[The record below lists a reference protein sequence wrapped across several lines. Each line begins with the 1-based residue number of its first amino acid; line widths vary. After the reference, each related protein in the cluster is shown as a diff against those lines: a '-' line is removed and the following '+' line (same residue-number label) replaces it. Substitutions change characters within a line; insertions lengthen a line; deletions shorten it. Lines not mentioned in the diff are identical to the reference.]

1 MLRLERAALALV
13 FSSMLVAMPIVA
25 AERIIKLARRRILGH
40 QSCAG
45 VTRAHTA
52 WSIAGWV
59 LLLLLGFARPSLAEP
74 VRLRLS
80 FQLPISGSLGGNLMR
95 MKEAVERDS
104 GGAIAIEIL
113 HGANALPDR
122 TVANSVMAGEVEMA
136 VANSVTLVDKVKGV
150 DVLSLPF
157 LFNSNVFLRAML
169 DPARQSRKLLDD
181 AILEKTGARLLMWQ
195 PYGTNVFFSKG
206 RPVMR
211 PSDITAKRIRA
222 SGHIDLEFGRVCGG
236 APELIA
242 AGKQYE
248 AMKSGRVDMA
258 MTAAENVSARNFWEI
273 ADTLTRTNHSTVMLL
288 LLINE
293 RVWQSLS
300 PAHRDAIL
308 QASRN
313 AESELW
319 DGLRS
324 GDEEAYAFARA
335 KGMNVVELSSF
346 DLAEWRACSAP
357 VVESFMAASGQ
368 LGQKLLKQYGVMRTD
383 PCCNAAPDRSGT
395 EYRPH

>member
-1 MLRLERAALALV
+1 MQQLERAAIALV
-13 FSSMLVAMPIVA
+13 FSPGLLAGPIVTA
-25 AERIIKLARRRILGH
+25 AHIIKFARLRFLGQ
-40 QSCAG
+40 QSPAG
-45 VTRAHTA
+45 ATRARTA
-52 WSIAGWV
+52 WSIAGWA

-74 VRLRLS
+74 IRLRLS
-80 FQLPISGSLGGNLMR
+80 FQLPISGTLGTNLVR
-95 MKEAVERDS
+95 WKEAVERDT
-104 GGAIAIEIL
+104 GGAITIEIL
-113 HGANALPDR
+113 HGAKALPDR
-122 TVANSVMAGEVEMA
+122 TVANSVMAGELEMA

-206 RPVMR
+206 RPVAR

-222 SGHIDLEFGRVCGG
+222 SGQIDLEFGRVCGG

-248 AMKSGRVDMA
+248 AMKSGQVDMA

-273 ADTLTRTNHSTVMLL
+273 SDTVTRTNHSTVMLL

-300 PAHRDAIL
+300 PAHRDAISK
-308 QASRN
+308 ASSN

-319 DGLRS
+319 DGLLL
-324 GDEEAYAFARA
+324 GDEEAYSFARA

-368 LGQKLLKQYGVMRTD
+368 LGQKLLKQYGIMRTD
-383 PCCNAAPDRSGT
+383 PCCNPAPDSSGT
-395 EYRPH
+395 GYRPH

>member
-1 MLRLERAALALV
+1 MLA
-13 FSSMLVAMPIVA
+13 P
-25 AERIIKLARRRILGH
+25 G
-40 QSCAG
+40 
-45 VTRAHTA
+45 
-52 WSIAGWV
+52 
-59 LLLLLGFARPSLAEP
+59 LAEP

-80 FQLPISGSLGGNLMR
+80 FQLPISGTLGANLVR
-95 MKEAVERDS
+95 LKEAVERDT
-104 GGAIAIEIL
+104 GNAIAIEIL
-113 HGANALPDR
+113 HGAKALPDR
-122 TVANSVMAGEVEMA
+122 TVAKSVMAGEIEMA

-206 RPVMR
+206 RPAAR
-211 PSDITAKRIRA
+211 PSDITGKRIRA

-248 AMKSGRVDMA
+248 AMKTGRVDMA

-273 ADTLTRTNHSTVMLL
+273 SDTITRTNHSTVMLL
-288 LLINE
+288 LLVNE

-300 PAHRDAIL
+300 PAHRDAISK
-308 QASRN
+308 ASRN
-313 AESELW
+313 AERELW
-319 DGLRS
+319 DGLLH

-335 KGMNVVELSSF
+335 KGMKVVDLSSF

-357 VVESFMAASGQ
+357 VVDSFMAASGQ
-368 LGQKLLKQYGVMRTD
+368 LGQELLKQYGLMRTD
-383 PCCNAAPDRSGT
+383 PCCNEAPDGGGGIQTALSAGQRRQRANRT
-395 EYRPH
+395 

>member
-1 MLRLERAALALV
+1 MLRLERALLALV
-13 FSSMLVAMPIVA
+13 FSSMLVAVPIVVA
-25 AERIIKLARRRILGH
+25 AHIIKLARLRLRGH
-40 QSCAG
+40 QSLAG
-45 VTRAHTA
+45 ATRARTV
-52 WSIAGWV
+52 WSIAGWG

-80 FQLPISGSLGGNLMR
+80 FQLPMSGTLGANLVR
-95 MKEAVERDS
+95 FKETVERDT
-104 GGAIAIEIL
+104 GNAIKIEIL

-122 TVANSVMAGEVEMA
+122 TVANSVMAGELEMA

-169 DPARQSRKLLDD
+169 DPVRQSRRLLDD

-206 RPVMR
+206 RPAAR
-211 PSDITAKRIRA
+211 PSDIAAKRIRA
-222 SGHIDLEFGRVCGG
+222 SGQIDLEFGRVCGG

-248 AMKSGRVDMA
+248 AMKMGQIDMA

-273 ADTLTRTNHSTVMLL
+273 SDTVTRTNHSTVMLL

-300 PAHRDAIL
+300 PAHRDAISTA
-308 QASRN
+308 ASN
-313 AESELW
+313 AERELW
-319 DGLRS
+319 DGLLLR
-324 GDEEAYAFARA
+324 DEEAYAFARA

-368 LGQKLLKQYGVMRTD
+368 LGQQLLKQYGVMRTE
-383 PCCNAAPDRSGT
+383 PCCNPAPDSSGT
-395 EYRPH
+395 GYRPH